1 MVVAAFAVFLQF
13 GNLFSIQDGL
23 KFLHIFFVQLLH
35 LLGTH
40 LLVMMLALLL
50 LAVAF
55 AGGMIFLGAL
65 LLGLYL
71 LIAATV
77 FLLLVFLVAA
87 ATLLLLI
94 FLATAFILML
104 ALAAAIFLLG
114 VLAFADCRLQL
125 QFKILVEL
133 QNLGFLSLIQT
144 ELLGHHL
151 SLVLSLILLLA
162 RATLRFLSVNT
173 CSYQH

>member
-1 MVVAAFAVFLQF
+1 
-13 GNLFSIQDGL
+13 
-23 KFLHIFFVQLLH
+23 
-35 LLGTH
+35 
-40 LLVMMLALLL
+40 MMLALLL

-114 VLAFADCRLQL
+114 VLAFADCRLHL
-125 QFKILVEL
+125 QFKILVEF
-133 QNLGFLSLIQT
+133 QNLGFLSLI
-144 ELLGHHL
+144 
-151 SLVLSLILLLA
+151 
-162 RATLRFLSVNT
+162 
-173 CSYQH
+173 